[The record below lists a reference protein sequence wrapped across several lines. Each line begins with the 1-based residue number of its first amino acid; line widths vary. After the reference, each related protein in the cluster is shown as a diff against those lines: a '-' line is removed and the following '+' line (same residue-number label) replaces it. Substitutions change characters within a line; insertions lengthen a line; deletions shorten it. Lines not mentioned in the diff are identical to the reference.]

1 MNSKQK
7 CWYTKKSTR
16 HNNKIYYV
24 NNESGISHWGKP
36 LDKESEILPA
46 GWEHHISTS
55 GKSFYYN
62 IHENV
67 AQWKKPT
74 EEDKLPVPKGWEE
87 MRSRKCKNV
96 YYMNS
101 EIGKTQ
107 WEYPGIPSRGKVEIS
122 LDDNFIQARHGRNDT
137 SSSDSSFRSLDQEFP
152 YYGLKDF
159 RSSPDT
165 SFRTA
170 PSPESSF
177 RTAPSPDTS
186 FRSAPSPDSSYKS
199 LPEKYE
205 HWGLPKVRYYG
216 ASKAQQ
222 MADQIRFENREFGTS
237 TEVEHEPIIQD
248 EKNIGIP
255 YPRGRPPVLS
265 DKSLKK
271 MRSQNTRYI
280 PRQTHSGYWDRSNI
294 YFKDEPK
301 EIEKDY

>member
-7 CWYTKKSTR
+7 CWYTKKSTH

-67 AQWKKPT
+67 ARWEKPT
-74 EEDKLPVPKGWEE
+74 EKDKLPVPKGWEE
-87 MRSRKCKNV
+87 MRSRKCNNV

-107 WEYPGIPSRGKVEIS
+107 WEHPGIPSRGKV
-122 LDDNFIQARHGRNDT
+122 DNFIQARHGRNDT

-165 SFRTA
+165 SFRSA
-170 PSPESSF
+170 PSSPESSYRSVPSPES
-177 RTAPSPDTS
+177 S
-186 FRSAPSPDSSYKS
+186 FRSAPSPDTSYES
-199 LPEKYE
+199 LTETYE
-205 HWGLPKVRYYG
+205 HLGLPRVQYYG
-216 ASKAQQ
+216 ASEAQQ
-222 MADQIRFENREFGTS
+222 MADQLRFENRGFGTS
-237 TEVEHEPIIQD
+237 TEVEHEPNNQKD

-255 YPRGRPPVLS
+255 YPRGTRDPIS

-271 MRSQNTRYI
+271 MKSQNIRSVNPYAYAHAVRGI
-280 PRQTHSGYWDRSNI
+280 PRTE
-294 YFKDEPK
+294 KDE
-301 EIEKDY
+301 ILSDYYDL

>member
-7 CWYTKKSTR
+7 CWYTKKSTH

-36 LDKESEILPA
+36 PDNESEILPA
-46 GWEHHISTS
+46 GWEQHISKS

-107 WEYPGIPSRGKVEIS
+107 WEHPGIPSRGKV
-122 LDDNFIQARHGRNDT
+122 DNFIQARHGRNDT

-165 SFRTA
+165 SFRT
-170 PSPESSF
+170 
-177 RTAPSPDTS
+177 
-186 FRSAPSPDSSYKS
+186 APSPDSSYKS

-301 EIEKDY
+301 ETGKDWDSD